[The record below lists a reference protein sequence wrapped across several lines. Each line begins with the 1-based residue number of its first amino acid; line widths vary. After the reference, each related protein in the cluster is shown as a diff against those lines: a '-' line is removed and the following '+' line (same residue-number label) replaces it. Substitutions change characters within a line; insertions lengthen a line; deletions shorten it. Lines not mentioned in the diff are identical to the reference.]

1 MKQLIFFILFA
12 YLDSFGQKTLNGN
25 FCFYS
30 DFSGFCINFNS
41 DSTFTYD
48 SWHCIG
54 GYKGQGKFEI
64 IKDSLLLH
72 FISADTV
79 ETQYFINP
87 GKINNEYTL
96 LALRKP
102 QVTINL
108 KVYNKVSKDLLPSA
122 QITFLDSTE
131 LNDKIILT
139 DSTGNAKVRLNKEKK
154 EVEMIVKFFGFK
166 SLVTKINTNES
177 IDITI
182 QLAPVIYPF
191 EVPNKTVWR
200 YKVLAAKKNRMT
212 LKGDY
217 DPFKL
222 FRKK

>member
-1 MKQLIFFILFA
+1 
-12 YLDSFGQKTLNGN
+12 
-25 FCFYS
+25 
-30 DFSGFCINFNS
+30 
-41 DSTFTYD
+41 
-48 SWHCIG
+48 
-54 GYKGQGKFEI
+54 
-64 IKDSLLLH
+64 
-72 FISADTV
+72 
-79 ETQYFINP
+79 
-87 GKINNEYTL
+87 
-96 LALRKP
+96 
-102 QVTINL
+102 L